1 MIKNYNDYI
10 LKYEII
16 TKLILKTLNFDDI
29 ELNT

>member
-10 LKYEII
+10 KYEII